1 MAKSLSKGHA
11 ALQALS
17 DCLAR
22 RQPVPMA
29 VLRQIDAC
37 WRHFTEG
44 KPGGAYYP
52 GIERHIPAP
61 RSLGEAFGVP
71 DVKGVSQLKRKRL
84 ALATSD
90 LVVMFAPARGK
101 ARVPRTKEGY
111 QEAAT
116 KLGLTA
122 SEVEDWVLR
131 YLARPR
137 APKAPP

>member
-1 MAKSLSKGHA
+1 MAEQHSKGYA

-37 WRHFTEG
+37 WRHFTDG

-52 GIERHIPAP
+52 GVERNSPAP

-71 DVKGVSQLKRKRL
+71 DVKGGSQLKRKRL
-84 ALATSD
+84 ALARPD
-90 LVVMFAPARGK
+90 LVQMFALARGR
-101 ARVPRTKEGY
+101 ARLPRTKEGY
-111 QEAAT
+111 QEAASR
-116 KLGLTA
+116 LGLTA

-131 YLARPR
+131 HLAKPRP
-137 APKAPP
+137 PKAPP